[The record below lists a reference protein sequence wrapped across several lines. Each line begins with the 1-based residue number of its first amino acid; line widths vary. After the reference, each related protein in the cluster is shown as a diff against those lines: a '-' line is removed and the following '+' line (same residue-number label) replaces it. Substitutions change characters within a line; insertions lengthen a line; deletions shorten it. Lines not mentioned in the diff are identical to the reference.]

1 MFQSLGLSKEER
13 MLSRHE
19 VSAILRRAGLGQ
31 PPARGR
37 PRALPVRLH
46 RLPAAR
52 QPGRPRLLSIDVYLI
67 EQTPRRRPPRAARP
81 EVG

>member
-37 PRALPVRLH
+37 PR
-46 RLPAAR
+46 
-52 QPGRPRLLSIDVYLI
+52 LLSIDVYLI